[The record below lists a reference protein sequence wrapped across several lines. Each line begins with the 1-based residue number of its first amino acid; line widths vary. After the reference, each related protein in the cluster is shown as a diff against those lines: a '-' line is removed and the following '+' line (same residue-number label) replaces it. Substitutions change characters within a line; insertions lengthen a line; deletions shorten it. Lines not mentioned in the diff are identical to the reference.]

1 MSIRTQIT
9 SSSIVGDSKK
19 NKDAHSLILFNLQ
32 WQLYITGLIL
42 SNAVMTFFAFWFV
55 YYLRFEWFVQD
66 FGPVQLFLS
75 DTIFSSFGEW
85 LTDVSHFVKRKT
97 IWAQTARK
105 GL

>member
-42 SNAVMTFFAFWFV
+42 SDAVMTFFAF
-55 YYLRFEWFVQD
+55 WFVQD